1 MVVKL
6 RCDSKNRASKWRE
19 SSTSSIISCKCGR
32 KKLRLCKNKEM
43 SKESEEIKTIEQW
56 RWSEMQGLE
65 LHDSS
70 LSSDIDLGASFK
82 ANHNSIDNFPSTPT
96 ITLKTSS
103 TKTTTIISNTQLKSQ
118 NFDKREVFIEE
129 NKQMGSFEK
138 EKKISKDFDKREVFV
153 EDNKQMGSF
162 EKEKK
167 NSGDGDKE
175 KSGLSLPPVGFKEL
189 FRFADRLD
197 CVLMGIGT
205 VGAFVHGCS
214 LPLFLRFFADLVNSF
229 GSNANNVDKMTQEV
243 LKYAFYFLVVGA
255 AIWASSWAEISCW
268 MWTGER
274 QSTKMRIKFLEAALN
289 QDIQY
294 FDTHLRT
301 SDVVSAINTD
311 AVMVQDAISE
321 KLGNFIHYM
330 ATFVSG
336 FVVGFTAVW
345 QLALVTLA
353 VVPLIAVIGGI
364 HATTLAKLS
373 GKSQESLS
381 QAGNIVEQTIV
392 QIRTVLAYVGESKAL
407 KDYTAALRIAQRIGY
422 KTGFAK
428 GLGLGATYFTVFCC
442 YALLLWYGG
451 YLVRHHFTNGGLAIS
466 TMFAVMIGG
475 IGLGQ
480 SAPSMAAFA
489 KARVAAA
496 KIFQVIDHKPA
507 VDRNAESG
515 LELESVTGQVELK
528 NVNFSYPSR
537 PDVLVLKN
545 FSITVPSGKTIALVG
560 SSGSGKSTVV
570 SLIERFY
577 DPTSG
582 QVMLDGQDIK
592 SLKLKWLR
600 QQVGLVSQEP
610 ALFATTIKENILLGR
625 PDANLIEI
633 EEAARVAN
641 AHSFIIKL
649 PDGYDTQVGERGLQ
663 LSGGQKQR
671 IAIARAMLKNPAI
684 LLLDEATSALD
695 SESEKLVQEALDR
708 FMIGRTTLVIAHR
721 LSTIRKADLV
731 AVLQQGS
738 VSEIGTH
745 DELMGKG
752 ENGMYAKLIRMQEA
766 AHETALNNARKSSA
780 RPSSAR
786 NSVSSPIITRNS
798 SYGRSPYSRRLSDF
812 STSDFSLSLDAG
824 YPNYRHDKLAFREQ
838 YSSFLRLAK
847 MNSPEWSYA
856 LIGSIGSVVCGSLSA
871 FFAYVLS
878 AVLSVYYNPDHAYM
892 IREIGKY
899 CYLLI
904 GVSSAALIFNTLQH
918 FFWDVVGE
926 NLTKRVREKMIEAV
940 LKNEMAWFD
949 QEENESSRIAARLA
963 LDANNVRSAIGDRIS
978 VIMQNSALMLVACT
992 AGFVLQWRLALV
1004 LIAVFPVVVAATVLQ
1019 KMFMKGFSGDL
1030 EAAHAKST
1038 QLAGEAVANVRTV
1051 AAFNSETKIVDLF
1064 TTNLQTPLKRC
1075 FWKGQIAG
1083 TGYGIAQFLLYASY
1097 ALGLWYASWLVKHG
1111 ISDFSKTI
1119 RVFMVLMVSANG
1131 AAETLTLAPDFIKGG
1146 RAMRSVFD
1154 LLDRKTE
1161 IEPDDIDST
1170 PVPDKLRGEV
1180 EFKHVDF
1187 TYPSRPDVPI
1197 FRDLNLRARAGKT
1210 LALVGPSGSGKSSVI
1225 SLILR
1230 YYDPSSG
1237 RVMIDGKDI
1246 RKYNLK
1252 ALRRHIAMVP
1262 QEPCLFA
1269 TTIYENI
1276 AYGQESATEA
1286 EIIEAATMA
1295 NAHKFISSL
1304 PDGYET
1310 FVGERGI
1317 QLSGGQKQRIAIA
1330 RAFLRKAEVMLL
1342 DEATSALDAESE
1354 RSVQEALERACA
1366 GKTTIVVA
1374 HRLST
1379 IRNAHV
1385 IAVIDDGKVAEQGSH
1400 SHLLKNYPDGIYSRM
1415 IQLQRFT
1422 HGQVVSMVSG
1432 SSSSTRQRE
1441 DQDQGQ

>member
-1 MVVKL
+1 
-6 RCDSKNRASKWRE
+6 
-19 SSTSSIISCKCGR
+19 
-32 KKLRLCKNKEM
+32 M
-43 SKESEEIKTIEQW
+43 SQDSEEIKTIEQW
-56 RWSEMQGLE
+56 KWSEMQGLE
-65 LHDSS
+65 LVVSEDNHSNNNNNTPS
-70 LSSDIDLGASFK
+70 IK
-82 ANHNSIDNFPSTPT
+82 AN
-96 ITLKTSS
+96 
-103 TKTTTIISNTQLKSQ
+103 
-118 NFDKREVFIEE
+118 
-129 NKQMGSFEK
+129 
-138 EKKISKDFDKREVFV
+138 
-153 EDNKQMGSF
+153 
-162 EKEKK
+162 K
-167 NSGDGDKE
+167 NSPLSCSKNSNNPINTDNNTNNHQVQETKQGREMEVSEGKKEGVDGE
-175 KSGLSLPPVGFKEL
+175 KPGTPPPAVGFGEL
-189 FRFADRLD
+189 FRFADGLD
-197 CVLMGIGT
+197 CVLMAIGSL
-205 VGAFVHGCS
+205 GAFVHGCS

-229 GSNANNVDKMTQEV
+229 GSYANDVDKMTQEV

-274 QSTKMRIKFLEAALN
+274 QTTKMRIKYLESALN

-294 FDTHLRT
+294 FDTEVRT

-311 AVMVQDAISE
+311 AVVVQDAISE

-330 ATFVSG
+330 ATFLSG

-353 VVPLIAVIGGI
+353 VVPLIAVIGAI
-364 HATTLAKLS
+364 YTMTSAKLS
-373 GKSQESLS
+373 SKSQEALS
-381 QAGNIVEQTIV
+381 KAGNIVEQTVV
-392 QIRTVLAYVGESKAL
+392 QIRTVLAFVGESKAL
-407 KDYTAALRIAQRIGY
+407 QAYSAALRVSQKIGY
-422 KTGFAK
+422 KSGFSK

-451 YLVRHHFTNGGLAIS
+451 YLVRHHFTNGGLAIA

-475 IGLGQ
+475 LALGQ
-480 SAPSMAAFA
+480 SAPSMTAFA

-496 KIFQVIDHKPA
+496 KIFRIIDHKPS
-507 VDRNAESG
+507 VDKNAQTG
-515 LELESVTGQVELK
+515 LELDSVSGQLELK
-528 NVNFSYPSR
+528 SVDFSYPSR
-537 PDVLVLKN
+537 PEIKILNN
-545 FSITVPSGKTIALVG
+545 FNLIVPAGKTIALVG

-582 QVMLDGQDIK
+582 QLLLDGNDIK
-592 SLKLKWLR
+592 TLKLKWLR
-600 QQVGLVSQEP
+600 QQIGLVSQEP
-610 ALFATTIKENILLGR
+610 ALFATSIKENILLGR
-625 PDANLIEI
+625 PDATLIEI
-633 EEAARVAN
+633 EEAARVSN

-649 PDGYDTQVGERGLQ
+649 PDGFDTQVGERGLQ

-738 VSEIGTH
+738 VSEIGSH
-745 DELMGKG
+745 DELMSKG
-752 ENGMYAKLIRMQEA
+752 ENGMYAKLIKMQEA
-766 AHETALNNARKSSA
+766 AHETALSNARKSSA

-812 STSDFSLSLDAG
+812 STSDFSLSLDAA
-824 YPNYRHDKLAFREQ
+824 YSNYRNEKLAFKDQ
-838 YSSFLRLAK
+838 ASSFGRLAK
-847 MNSPEWSYA
+847 MNSPEWTYA
-856 LIGSIGSVVCGSLSA
+856 LIGSIGSVICGSLSA

-892 IREIGKY
+892 SKQIAKY

-918 FFWDVVGE
+918 YYWDVVGE
-926 NLTKRVREKMIEAV
+926 NLTKRVREKMLAAV
-940 LKNEMAWFD
+940 LKMEMAWFD
-949 QEENESSRIAARLA
+949 QEENDSSRIAARLS

-1004 LIAVFPVVVAATVLQ
+1004 LIGVFPVVVAATVLQ

-1030 EAAHAKST
+1030 EAAHAKAT

-1051 AAFNSETKIVDLF
+1051 AAFNSETKIVNLF
-1064 TTNLQTPLKRC
+1064 DSSLQTPLRRC

-1083 TGYGIAQFLLYASY
+1083 SGYGIAQFLLYASY

-1146 RAMRSVFD
+1146 RAMRSVFE

-1161 IEPDDIDST
+1161 VEPDDPDAT
-1170 PVPDKLRGEV
+1170 AVPDRLRGEV

-1187 TYPSRPDVPI
+1187 SYPTRPDVSI

-1210 LALVGPSGSGKSSVI
+1210 LALVGPSGCGKSSVI
-1225 SLILR
+1225 ALIER
-1230 YYDPSSG
+1230 FYEPSSG
-1237 RVMIDGKDI
+1237 RVIIDGKDI

-1252 ALRRHIAMVP
+1252 SLRRHIAVVP

-1276 AYGQESATEA
+1276 AYGHESATEA
-1286 EIIEAATMA
+1286 EITEAATLA
-1295 NAHKFISSL
+1295 NAHKFISEL
-1304 PDGYET
+1304 TDGYKT
-1310 FVGERGI
+1310 FVGERGV

-1330 RAFLRKAEVMLL
+1330 RAFLRKAELMLL

-1354 RSVQEALERACA
+1354 RCVQEALDRACA

-1400 SHLLKNYPDGIYSRM
+1400 SHLLKNYSDGIYARM

-1422 HGQVVSMVSG
+1422 HGEAVNMAIG
-1432 SSSSTRQRE
+1432 STSSARPKE
-1441 DQDQGQ
+1441 DQD

>member
-1 MVVKL
+1 M
-6 RCDSKNRASKWRE
+6 SQE
-19 SSTSSIISCKCGR
+19 SVQI
-32 KKLRLCKNKEM
+32 E
-43 SKESEEIKTIEQW
+43 EEIKSLEQW

-65 LHDSS
+65 LLPEPSS
-70 LSSDIDLGASFK
+70 
-82 ANHNSIDNFPSTPT
+82 NSN
-96 ITLKTSS
+96 
-103 TKTTTIISNTQLKSQ
+103 
-118 NFDKREVFIEE
+118 
-129 NKQMGSFEK
+129 
-138 EKKISKDFDKREVFV
+138 
-153 EDNKQMGSF
+153 
-162 EKEKK
+162 K
-167 NSGDGDKE
+167 NSRNPE
-175 KSGLSLPPVGFKEL
+175 TELQEHPPEMENGGGTPPPPATVEEPKKAEIRGVAFKEL
-189 FRFADRLD
+189 FRFADGLD
-197 CVLMGIGT
+197 YVLMTIGS

-229 GSNANNVDKMTQEV
+229 GSNANNVDKMMQEV
-243 LKYAFYFLVVGA
+243 LKYALYFLVVGA

-274 QSTKMRIKFLEAALN
+274 QTTKMRIKYLEAALN
-289 QDIQY
+289 QDIQF
-294 FDTHLRT
+294 FDTEVRT

-336 FVVGFTAVW
+336 FIVGFTAVW
-345 QLALVTLA
+345 QLALVTIA

-364 HATTLAKLS
+364 HTTTLSKLS
-373 GKSQESLS
+373 NKSQESLS
-381 QAGNIVEQTIV
+381 QAGNIVEQQTVV
-392 QIRTVLAYVGESKAL
+392 QIRVVMAFVGESRASQAYSSAL
-407 KDYTAALRIAQRIGY
+407 KTAQKLGY

-428 GLGLGATYFTVFCC
+428 GMGLGATYFVVFCC

-451 YLVRHHFTNGGLAIS
+451 YLVRHHLTNGGLAIA

-475 IGLGQ
+475 LGLGQ
-480 SAPSMAAFA
+480 SVPSMAAFA
-489 KARVAAA
+489 KAKVAAA
-496 KIFQVIDHKPA
+496 KIFRIIDHKPTIE
-507 VDRNAESG
+507 RNSESG
-515 LELESVTGQVELK
+515 VELESVTGLVELK
-528 NVNFSYPSR
+528 NVDFSYPSR
-537 PDVLVLKN
+537 PDVKILNDFTL
-545 FSITVPSGKTIALVG
+545 SVPAGKTIALVG

-582 QVMLDGQDIK
+582 QVLLDGHDLK
-592 SLKLKWLR
+592 TLKLKWLR
-600 QQVGLVSQEP
+600 QQIGLVSQEP
-610 ALFATTIKENILLGR
+610 ALFATSIKENILLGR
-625 PDANLIEI
+625 PDADQVEV

-649 PDGYDTQVGERGLQ
+649 PDGFDTQVGERGLQ

-708 FMIGRTTLVIAHR
+708 FMIGRTTLIIAHR

-745 DELMGKG
+745 DELFAKG
-752 ENGMYAKLIRMQEA
+752 ENGIYSKLIKMQEA
-766 AHETALNNARKSSA
+766 AHETAMNNARKSSA

-786 NSVSSPIITRNS
+786 NSVSSPIIARNS

-812 STSDFSLSLDAG
+812 STTDFSLSVEASS
-824 YPNYRHDKLAFREQ
+824 YPNYRHDKLPFKDQAN
-838 YSSFLRLAK
+838 SFWRLAK
-847 MNSPEWSYA
+847 MNSPEWKYA
-856 LIGSIGSVVCGSLSA
+856 LVGSVGSVICGSLSA

-878 AVLSVYYNPDHAYM
+878 AVLSIYYNPDHNYM
-892 IREIGKY
+892 IKQIDKY

-904 GVSSAALIFNTLQH
+904 GLSSAALIFNTLQH
-918 FFWDVVGE
+918 SFWDIVGE
-926 NLTKRVREKMIEAV
+926 NLTKRVREKMLTAV

-949 QEENESSRIAARLA
+949 QEENESARISARLA

-978 VIMQNSALMLVACT
+978 VIVQNTALMLVACT

-1004 LIAVFPVVVAATVLQ
+1004 LVAVFPVVVAATVLQ
-1019 KMFMKGFSGDL
+1019 KMFMTGFSGDL
-1030 EAAHAKST
+1030 EAAHAKGT
-1038 QLAGEAVANVRTV
+1038 QLAGEAIANVRTV
-1051 AAFNSETKIVDLF
+1051 AAFNSEAKIVRLY
-1064 TTNLQTPLKRC
+1064 TANLEPPLKRC

-1083 TGYGIAQFLLYASY
+1083 SGYGVAQFCLYASY

-1146 RAMRSVFD
+1146 QAMRSVFE

-1161 IEPDDIDST
+1161 IEPDDLDTT
-1170 PVPDKLRGEV
+1170 PVPDRLRGEV
-1180 EFKHVDF
+1180 ELKHIDF
-1187 TYPSRPDVPI
+1187 SYPSRPDIQV
-1197 FRDLNLRARAGKT
+1197 FRDLSLRARAGKT
-1210 LALVGPSGSGKSSVI
+1210 LALVGPSGCGKSSVI
-1225 SLILR
+1225 SLIQR
-1230 YYDPSSG
+1230 FYEPSSG
-1237 RVMIDGKDI
+1237 RVLIDGKDI

-1252 ALRRHIAMVP
+1252 AIRKHIAIVP
-1262 QEPCLFA
+1262 QEPCLFG

-1276 AYGQESATEA
+1276 AYGHECATEA
-1286 EIIEAATMA
+1286 EIIQAATLA
-1295 NAHKFISSL
+1295 SAHKFISAL
-1304 PDGYET
+1304 PDGYKT
-1310 FVGERGI
+1310 YVGERGV

-1330 RAFLRKAEVMLL
+1330 RALVRKAEIMLL

-1354 RSVQEALERACA
+1354 RSVQEALDQACS
-1366 GKTTIVVA
+1366 GRTSIVVA

-1400 SHLLKNYPDGIYSRM
+1400 SHLLKNYPDGIYARM

-1422 HGQVVSMVSG
+1422 HTQVIGMTSG
-1432 SSSSTRQRE
+1432 SSSRVK
-1441 DQDQGQ
+1441 DDDA

>member
-1 MVVKL
+1 MQ
-6 RCDSKNRASKWRE
+6 E
-19 SSTSSIISCKCGR
+19 SQ
-32 KKLRLCKNKEM
+32 
-43 SKESEEIKTIEQW
+43 EEIIKKGREHW
-56 RWSEMQGLE
+56 KWSEMQGLE
-65 LHDSS
+65 LVSETPNQNQNLDT
-70 LSSDIDLGASFK
+70 LSEEPQTTQQ
-82 ANHNSIDNFPSTPT
+82 SITPPMEGEG
-96 ITLKTSS
+96 
-103 TKTTTIISNTQLKSQ
+103 Q
-118 NFDKREVFIEE
+118 NGKKDK
-129 NKQMGSFEK
+129 K
-138 EKKISKDFDKREVFV
+138 ESA
-153 EDNKQMGSF
+153 
-162 EKEKK
+162 
-167 NSGDGDKE
+167 
-175 KSGLSLPPVGFKEL
+175 PPAVGFGEL
-189 FRFADRLD
+189 FRFADGLD
-197 CVLMGIGT
+197 YVLMGIGT
-205 VGAFVHGCS
+205 LGAFVHGCS
-214 LPLFLRFFADLVNSF
+214 LPIFLRFFADLVNSF
-229 GSNANNVDKMTQEV
+229 GSNANNIDQMSQEV

-268 MWTGER
+268 MYTGER
-274 QSTKMRIKFLEAALN
+274 QSTKMRIKYLEAALS
-289 QDIQY
+289 QDIQF
-294 FDTHLRT
+294 FDTEVRT
-301 SDVVSAINTD
+301 SDVVFAINTD

-364 HATTLAKLS
+364 HTTTLAKLS
-373 GKSQESLS
+373 AKSQDALS
-381 QAGNIVEQTIV
+381 QAGNIAEQTIV
-392 QIRTVLAYVGESKAL
+392 QIRTVLAYVDESRALQAYSSAL
-407 KDYTAALRIAQRIGY
+407 KISQKLGY
-422 KTGFAK
+422 KSGFSK
-428 GLGLGATYFTVFCC
+428 GFGLGATYFTVFCC

-451 YLVRHHFTNGGLAIS
+451 YLVRNNHTNGGLAIA
-466 TMFAVMIGG
+466 TMFSVMIGG
-475 IGLGQ
+475 LALGQ
-480 SAPSMAAFA
+480 SAPSMSAFA

-496 KIFQVIDHKPA
+496 KIFQIIDHKPS
-507 VDRNAESG
+507 VDKNAESG
-515 LELESVTGQVELK
+515 VELDSVSGLVELK
-528 NVNFSYPSR
+528 NVNFAYPSR
-537 PDVLVLKN
+537 PDVKILNN
-545 FSITVPSGKTIALVG
+545 FSLSVPAGKTIALVG

-582 QVMLDGQDIK
+582 QVMLDGHDIK
-592 SLKLKWLR
+592 ELKLKWLR
-600 QQVGLVSQEP
+600 QQMGLVSQEP
-610 ALFATTIKENILLGR
+610 ALFATTIQENILLGR
-625 PDANLIEI
+625 PDASMVEI
-633 EEAARVAN
+633 EEAARVSN

-649 PDGYDTQVGERGLQ
+649 PDAYDTQVGERGLQ

-731 AVLQQGS
+731 VVLQQGG
-738 VSEIGTH
+738 VLEMGTH
-745 DELMGKG
+745 DELFAKG
-752 ENGMYAKLIRMQEA
+752 ETGVYAKLIKMQEI

-812 STSDFSLSLDAG
+812 STSDFSLSVEG
-824 YPNYRHDKLAFREQ
+824 NYPSYRHEKLPFKVQA
-838 YSSFLRLAK
+838 SSFWRLAK
-847 MNSPEWSYA
+847 MNSPEWTYA
-856 LIGSIGSVVCGSLSA
+856 LIGSVGSVICGSLSA

-878 AVLSVYYNPDHAYM
+878 AVLSVYYNPDDAYM

-918 FFWDVVGE
+918 YFWDVVGE
-926 NLTKRVREKMIEAV
+926 NLTKRVREKMLAAV

-949 QEENESSRIAARLA
+949 QKENESSRVAARLS

-1004 LIAVFPVVVAATVLQ
+1004 LVAVFPLVVAATVLQ
-1019 KMFMKGFSGDL
+1019 KMFMQGFSGDL
-1030 EAAHAKST
+1030 EGAHAKAT
-1038 QLAGEAVANVRTV
+1038 QLAGEAVANMRTV
-1051 AAFNSETKIVDLF
+1051 AAFNSEDKIVNLF
-1064 TTNLQTPLKRC
+1064 TISLEKPLRKC

-1083 TGYGIAQFLLYASY
+1083 SGFGIAQFLLYASY
-1097 ALGLWYASWLVKHG
+1097 AIGLWYASWLVKHG

-1146 RAMRSVFD
+1146 RAMKSVFD

-1161 IEPDDIDST
+1161 IEPDEVDSI
-1170 PVPDKLRGEV
+1170 PVPDRLRGEV
-1180 EFKHVDF
+1180 ELKHVDF
-1187 TYPSRPDVPI
+1187 SYPTRPDVPV
-1197 FRDLNLRARAGKT
+1197 FRDLCLRARAGKT
-1210 LALVGPSGSGKSSVI
+1210 LALVGPSGCGKSSVVA
-1225 SLILR
+1225 LIQR
-1230 YYDPSSG
+1230 FYEPSSG

-1252 ALRRHIAMVP
+1252 ALRRHIASVP

-1269 TTIYENI
+1269 TTIYDNI
-1276 AYGQESATEA
+1276 AYGHEFATESD
-1286 EIIEAATMA
+1286 IIEAATLA
-1295 NAHKFISSL
+1295 NAHKFISAL
-1304 PDGYET
+1304 PDGYKT
-1310 FVGERGI
+1310 FVGERGV
-1317 QLSGGQKQRIAIA
+1317 QLSGGQKQRVAIA
-1330 RAFLRKAEVMLL
+1330 RAFLRKAEIMLL

-1354 RSVQEALERACA
+1354 KCIQEAIERVCS

-1400 SHLLKNYPDGIYSRM
+1400 SHLLKNYPDGCYAKM
-1415 IQLQRFT
+1415 IQLQRFS
-1422 HGQVVSMVSG
+1422 HGEAVNMASA
-1432 SSSSTRQRE
+1432 SSSKH
-1441 DQDQGQ
+1441 G

>member
-1 MVVKL
+1 M
-6 RCDSKNRASKWRE
+6 SQE
-19 SSTSSIISCKCGR
+19 SVQI
-32 KKLRLCKNKEM
+32 E
-43 SKESEEIKTIEQW
+43 EEIKSLEQW

-65 LHDSS
+65 LLPEPSS
-70 LSSDIDLGASFK
+70 NSNSNSRNPETELQEHPPEMENGGGTPPPPATVEEPKK
-82 ANHNSIDNFPSTPT
+82 AEI
-96 ITLKTSS
+96 
-103 TKTTTIISNTQLKSQ
+103 
-118 NFDKREVFIEE
+118 RGVA
-129 NKQMGSFEK
+129 
-138 EKKISKDFDKREVFV
+138 
-153 EDNKQMGSF
+153 
-162 EKEKK
+162 
-167 NSGDGDKE
+167 
-175 KSGLSLPPVGFKEL
+175 FKEL
-189 FRFADRLD
+189 FRFADGLD
-197 CVLMGIGT
+197 YVLMTIGS

-229 GSNANNVDKMTQEV
+229 GSNANNVDKMMQEV
-243 LKYAFYFLVVGA
+243 LKYALYFLVVGA

-274 QSTKMRIKFLEAALN
+274 QTTKMRIKYLEAALN
-289 QDIQY
+289 QDIQF
-294 FDTHLRT
+294 FDTEVRT

-336 FVVGFTAVW
+336 FIVGFTAVW
-345 QLALVTLA
+345 QLALVTIA

-364 HATTLAKLS
+364 HTTTLSKLS
-373 GKSQESLS
+373 NKSQESLS
-381 QAGNIVEQTIV
+381 QAGNIVEQTVV
-392 QIRTVLAYVGESKAL
+392 QIRVVMAFVGESRASQAYSSAL
-407 KDYTAALRIAQRIGY
+407 KTAQKLGY

-428 GLGLGATYFTVFCC
+428 GMGLGATYFVVFCC

-451 YLVRHHFTNGGLAIS
+451 YLVRHHLTNGGLAIA

-475 IGLGQ
+475 LGLGQ
-480 SAPSMAAFA
+480 SVPSMAAFA
-489 KARVAAA
+489 KAKVAAA
-496 KIFQVIDHKPA
+496 KIFRIIDHKPTIE
-507 VDRNAESG
+507 RNSESG
-515 LELESVTGQVELK
+515 VELESVTGLVELK
-528 NVNFSYPSR
+528 NVDFSYPSR
-537 PDVLVLKN
+537 PDVKILNDFTL
-545 FSITVPSGKTIALVG
+545 SVPAGKTIALVG

-582 QVMLDGQDIK
+582 QVLLDGHDLK
-592 SLKLKWLR
+592 TLKLKWLR
-600 QQVGLVSQEP
+600 QQIGLVSQEP
-610 ALFATTIKENILLGR
+610 ALFATSIKENILLGR
-625 PDANLIEI
+625 PDADQVEV

-649 PDGYDTQVGERGLQ
+649 PDGFDTQVGERGLQ

-708 FMIGRTTLVIAHR
+708 FMIGRTTLIIAHR

-745 DELMGKG
+745 DELFAKG
-752 ENGMYAKLIRMQEA
+752 ENGIYSKLIKMQEA
-766 AHETALNNARKSSA
+766 AHETAMNNARKSSA

-786 NSVSSPIITRNS
+786 NSVSSPIIARNS

-812 STSDFSLSLDAG
+812 STTDFSLSVEASS
-824 YPNYRHDKLAFREQ
+824 YPNYRHDKLPFKDQAN
-838 YSSFLRLAK
+838 SFWRLAK
-847 MNSPEWSYA
+847 MNSPEWKYA
-856 LIGSIGSVVCGSLSA
+856 LVGSVGSVICGSLSA

-878 AVLSVYYNPDHAYM
+878 AVLSIYYNPDHNYM
-892 IREIGKY
+892 IKQIDKY

-904 GVSSAALIFNTLQH
+904 GLSSAALIFNTLQH
-918 FFWDVVGE
+918 SFWDIVGE
-926 NLTKRVREKMIEAV
+926 NLTKRVREKMLTAV

-949 QEENESSRIAARLA
+949 QEENESARISARLA

-978 VIMQNSALMLVACT
+978 VIVQNTALMLVACT

-1004 LIAVFPVVVAATVLQ
+1004 LVAVFPVVVAATVLQ
-1019 KMFMKGFSGDL
+1019 KMFMTGFSGDL
-1030 EAAHAKST
+1030 EAAHAKGT
-1038 QLAGEAVANVRTV
+1038 QLAGEAIANVRTV
-1051 AAFNSETKIVDLF
+1051 AAFNSEAKIVRLY
-1064 TTNLQTPLKRC
+1064 TANLEPPLKRC

-1083 TGYGIAQFLLYASY
+1083 SGYGVAQFCLYASY

-1146 RAMRSVFD
+1146 QAMRSVFE

-1161 IEPDDIDST
+1161 IEPDDLDTT
-1170 PVPDKLRGEV
+1170 PVPDRLRGEV
-1180 EFKHVDF
+1180 ELKHIDF
-1187 TYPSRPDVPI
+1187 SYPSRPDIQV
-1197 FRDLNLRARAGKT
+1197 FRDLSLRARAGKT
-1210 LALVGPSGSGKSSVI
+1210 LALVGPSGCGKSSVI
-1225 SLILR
+1225 SLIQR
-1230 YYDPSSG
+1230 FYEPSSG
-1237 RVMIDGKDI
+1237 RVLIDGKDI

-1252 ALRRHIAMVP
+1252 AIRKHIAIVP
-1262 QEPCLFA
+1262 QEPCLFG

-1276 AYGQESATEA
+1276 AYGHECATEA
-1286 EIIEAATMA
+1286 EIIQAATLA
-1295 NAHKFISSL
+1295 SAHKFISAL
-1304 PDGYET
+1304 PDGYKT
-1310 FVGERGI
+1310 YVGERGV

-1330 RAFLRKAEVMLL
+1330 RALVRKAEIMLL

-1354 RSVQEALERACA
+1354 RSVQEALDQACS
-1366 GKTTIVVA
+1366 GRTSIVVA

-1400 SHLLKNYPDGIYSRM
+1400 SHLLKNYPDGIYARM

-1422 HGQVVSMVSG
+1422 HTQVIGMTSG
-1432 SSSSTRQRE
+1432 SSSRVK
-1441 DQDQGQ
+1441 DDDA

>member
-1 MVVKL
+1 
-6 RCDSKNRASKWRE
+6 
-19 SSTSSIISCKCGR
+19 
-32 KKLRLCKNKEM
+32 
-43 SKESEEIKTIEQW
+43 
-56 RWSEMQGLE
+56 
-65 LHDSS
+65 
-70 LSSDIDLGASFK
+70 
-82 ANHNSIDNFPSTPT
+82 
-96 ITLKTSS
+96 
-103 TKTTTIISNTQLKSQ
+103 
-118 NFDKREVFIEE
+118 
-129 NKQMGSFEK
+129 
-138 EKKISKDFDKREVFV
+138 
-153 EDNKQMGSF
+153 
-162 EKEKK
+162 
-167 NSGDGDKE
+167 
-175 KSGLSLPPVGFKEL
+175 
-189 FRFADRLD
+189 
-197 CVLMGIGT
+197 
-205 VGAFVHGCS
+205 
-214 LPLFLRFFADLVNSF
+214 
-229 GSNANNVDKMTQEV
+229 
-243 LKYAFYFLVVGA
+243 
-255 AIWASSWAEISCW
+255 

-274 QSTKMRIKFLEAALN
+274 QSTKMRIKYLESALN
-289 QDIQY
+289 QDIQF
-294 FDTHLRT
+294 FDTEVRT

-321 KLGNFIHYM
+321 KLGNFLHYM

-353 VVPLIAVIGGI
+353 VVPLIAVIGAI
-364 HATTLAKLS
+364 HTVTLAKLS
-373 GKSQESLS
+373 GKSQEALS
-381 QAGNIVEQTIV
+381 KAGNIAEQTII
-392 QIRTVLAYVGESKAL
+392 QIRTVLAFVGESRALQAYSAAL
-407 KDYTAALRIAQRIGY
+407 KVAQKIGY
-422 KTGFAK
+422 RTGFAK
-428 GLGLGATYFTVFCC
+428 GMGLGATYFTVFCC

-475 IGLGQ
+475 LALGQ

-496 KIFQVIDHKPA
+496 KIFRIIDHKPC
-507 VDRNAESG
+507 VERNTESG
-515 LELESVTGQVELK
+515 LELESITGQLELK
-528 NVNFSYPSR
+528 NVDFAYPSR
-537 PDVLVLKN
+537 PETRVLNN
-545 FSITVPSGKTIALVG
+545 FCLTVRAGKTIALVG

-570 SLIERFY
+570 ALIERFY

-582 QVMLDGQDIK
+582 QVLLDGHDIK
-592 SLKLKWLR
+592 TLQLRWLR
-600 QQVGLVSQEP
+600 QQIGLVSQEP

-625 PDANLIEI
+625 PDASLIEI
-633 EEAARVAN
+633 EEASRVAN
-641 AHSFIIKL
+641 AHSFIVKL
-649 PDGYDTQVGERGLQ
+649 PDGYDTQVGERGMQ

-671 IAIARAMLKNPAI
+671 IAIARAMLKNPSI

-731 AVLQQGS
+731 AVIQQGS
-738 VSEIGTH
+738 VFEIGAH
-745 DELMGKG
+745 EELIAKG

-766 AHETALNNARKSSA
+766 AHEAALSSARRSSA

-812 STSDFSLSLDAG
+812 STSDFSLTIDAA
-824 YPNYRHDKLAFREQ
+824 YPSYRLEKLPFKEQ
-838 YSSFLRLAK
+838 ASSFWRLAK
-847 MNSPEWSYA
+847 MNSPEWTYA
-856 LIGSIGSVVCGSLSA
+856 LFGSIGSIICGSLSA

-892 IREIGKY
+892 IRQIEKY

-926 NLTKRVREKMIEAV
+926 NLTKRVREKMLAAV

-1019 KMFMKGFSGDL
+1019 KMFMNGFSGDL
-1030 EAAHAKST
+1030 EAAHAKAT
-1038 QLAGEAVANVRTV
+1038 QLAGEAVSNVRTV
-1051 AAFNSETKIVDLF
+1051 AAFNSESKIVGLVISS
-1064 TTNLQTPLKRC
+1064 LQPPLRRC

-1083 TGYGIAQFLLYASY
+1083 SGYGIAQFLLYASY

-1146 RAMRSVFD
+1146 RAMRSVFA
-1154 LLDRKTE
+1154 LLDRRTE
-1161 IEPDDIDST
+1161 IDPDDPDAA
-1170 PVPDKLRGEV
+1170 PVPDRFRGEV

-1187 TYPSRPDVPI
+1187 SYPSRPDILI

-1210 LALVGPSGSGKSSVI
+1210 LALVGPSGSGKSSVVA
-1225 SLILR
+1225 LIQR
-1230 YYDPSSG
+1230 FYEPSSG
-1237 RVMIDGKDI
+1237 RVIIDGKDI
-1246 RKYNLK
+1246 RKYNLQS
-1252 ALRRHIAMVP
+1252 LRRHIAVVP

-1276 AYGQESATEA
+1276 AYGHESATESVV
-1286 EIIEAATMA
+1286 IEAANLA

-1304 PDGYET
+1304 PDGYNT
-1310 FVGERGI
+1310 FVGERGV
-1317 QLSGGQKQRIAIA
+1317 QLSGGQKQRIAVA
-1330 RAFLRKAEVMLL
+1330 RAFLRKSEIMLL

-1354 RSVQEALERACA
+1354 RCIQEALDRACA

-1385 IAVIDDGKVAEQGSH
+1385 IAVLDDGKVAEQGSH
-1400 SHLLKNYPDGIYSRM
+1400 SHLLKNYPDGIYARM

-1422 HGQVVSMVSG
+1422 HGQAVTMAASGLG
-1432 SSSSTRQRE
+1432 SSSGRRRE
-1441 DQDQGQ
+1441 GED

>member
-1 MVVKL
+1 
-6 RCDSKNRASKWRE
+6 
-19 SSTSSIISCKCGR
+19 
-32 KKLRLCKNKEM
+32 M
-43 SKESEEIKTIEQW
+43 SQDSEEIKTIEQW
-56 RWSEMQGLE
+56 KWSEMQGLE
-65 LHDSS
+65 LV
-70 LSSDIDLGASFK
+70 SSD
-82 ANHNSIDNFPSTPT
+82 P
-96 ITLKTSS
+96 
-103 TKTTTIISNTQLKSQ
+103 
-118 NFDKREVFIEE
+118 
-129 NKQMGSFEK
+129 
-138 EKKISKDFDKREVFV
+138 
-153 EDNKQMGSF
+153 
-162 EKEKK
+162 
-167 NSGDGDKE
+167 
-175 KSGLSLPPVGFKEL
+175 LPPEPFMTNNPSAPTAKNTDPEDLRPTGEAEDGTGRATNREMESTSDSKKENGGGTSGEKPEAVTAVGFGEL
-189 FRFADRLD
+189 FRFADGLD
-197 CVLMGIGT
+197 YVLMAIGS
-205 VGAFVHGCS
+205 VGALVHGCS

-229 GSNANNVDKMTQEV
+229 GSYANDVDKMMQEV

-274 QSTKMRIKFLEAALN
+274 QSTKMRIKYLEAALD

-294 FDTHLRT
+294 FDTEVRT
-301 SDVVSAINTD
+301 SDVVFAINTD

-364 HATTLAKLS
+364 YTTTIAKLS
-373 GKSQESLS
+373 AKTQEALS
-381 QAGNIVEQTIV
+381 EAGNIVEQTIV
-392 QIRTVLAYVGESKAL
+392 QIRVVFAFVGESRALQRYSAAL
-407 KDYTAALRIAQRIGY
+407 KISQKIGY
-422 KTGFAK
+422 KSGFSK
-428 GLGLGATYFTVFCC
+428 GMGLGATYFVVFCC

-451 YLVRHHFTNGGLAIS
+451 YLVRHHATNGGLAIA

-475 IGLGQ
+475 LALGQ
-480 SAPSMAAFA
+480 SAPSMSSFA
-489 KARVAAA
+489 KAKVAAA
-496 KIFQVIDHKPA
+496 KIYRIIDHKPTLN
-507 VDRNAESG
+507 RNNESG
-515 LELESVTGQVELK
+515 LELESVSGLVELK
-528 NVNFSYPSR
+528 NVDFSYPSR
-537 PDVLVLKN
+537 PDVRILNN
-545 FSITVPSGKTIALVG
+545 FSLTVPAGKTIALVG

-577 DPTSG
+577 DPISG
-582 QVMLDGQDIK
+582 EVLLDGHDIK
-592 SLKLKWLR
+592 TLKLRWLR
-600 QQVGLVSQEP
+600 QQIGLVSQEP

-625 PDANLIEI
+625 PDADQLEV

-649 PDGYDTQVGERGLQ
+649 PEGYDTQVGERGLQ

-745 DELMGKG
+745 DELFAKG
-752 ENGMYAKLIRMQEA
+752 ENGVYAKLIRMQEM

-786 NSVSSPIITRNS
+786 NSVSSPIIARNS

-812 STSDFSLSLDAG
+812 STSDFSLSLDASL
-824 YPNYRHDKLAFREQ
+824 PNYRLEKLAFKEQ
-838 YSSFLRLAK
+838 ASSFWRLVK
-847 MNSPEWSYA
+847 MNSPEWLYA
-856 LIGSIGSVVCGSLSA
+856 LLGSIGSVVCGFLSA

-878 AVLSVYYNPDHAYM
+878 AVLSVYYNPDHGFM
-892 IREIGKY
+892 SREIIKY

-904 GVSSAALIFNTLQH
+904 GLSSAALLFNTIQH
-918 FFWDVVGE
+918 FFWDIVGE
-926 NLTKRVREKMIEAV
+926 NLTKRVREKMLTAV

-949 QEENESSRIAARLA
+949 QEENESAKIAARLA

-978 VIMQNSALMLVACT
+978 VIVQNTSLMLVACT
-992 AGFVLQWRLALV
+992 AGFVLQWRLSLV
-1004 LIAVFPVVVAATVLQ
+1004 LVAVFPVVVAATVLQ
-1019 KMFMKGFSGDL
+1019 KMFMTGFSGDL
-1030 EAAHAKST
+1030 EANHAKAT
-1038 QLAGEAVANVRTV
+1038 QLAGEAIANVRTV
-1051 AAFNSETKIVDLF
+1051 AAFNSEEKIVRLF
-1064 TTNLQTPLKRC
+1064 STNLEIPLRRC

-1083 TGYGIAQFLLYASY
+1083 SGFGVAQFSLYASY

-1111 ISDFSKTI
+1111 LSDFSKAI

-1146 RAMRSVFD
+1146 RAMRSVFA

-1161 IEPDDIDST
+1161 IEPDDPDAT

-1180 EFKHVDF
+1180 ELKHVDF
-1187 TYPSRPDVPI
+1187 SYPTRPDIPV
-1197 FRDLNLRARAGKT
+1197 FRDLSLRARAGKT
-1210 LALVGPSGSGKSSVI
+1210 LALVGPSGCGKSSVI
-1225 SLILR
+1225 ALVQR
-1230 YYDPSSG
+1230 FYEPTSG

-1246 RKYNLK
+1246 RKFNLK
-1252 ALRRHIAMVP
+1252 SLRKHIAMVP

-1269 TTIYENI
+1269 ASIYDNI
-1276 AYGQESATEA
+1276 AYGHESATEA
-1286 EIIEAATMA
+1286 EIIEAATLA
-1295 NAHKFISSL
+1295 NAHKFISGL
-1304 PDGYET
+1304 PEGYKT
-1310 FVGERGI
+1310 FVGERGV

-1330 RAFLRKAEVMLL
+1330 RALIRKAELMLL

-1354 RSVQEALERACA
+1354 RSVQEALDRACS

-1385 IAVIDDGKVAEQGSH
+1385 IAVIDDGKVSEQGSH
-1400 SHLLKNYPDGIYSRM
+1400 SHLLKNYPDGCYARM

-1422 HGQVVSMVSG
+1422 HSQVIGMTSG
-1432 SSSSTRQRE
+1432 STSSARTRE
-1441 DQDQGQ
+1441 DEERES

>member
-1 MVVKL
+1 MSQ
-6 RCDSKNRASKWRE
+6 DSQ
-19 SSTSSIISCKCGR
+19 
-32 KKLRLCKNKEM
+32 
-43 SKESEEIKTIEQW
+43 EIKTIEQW
-56 RWSEMQGLE
+56 KWSEMQGLE
-65 LHDSS
+65 LVSEP
-70 LSSDIDLGASFK
+70 SFK
-82 ANHNSIDNFPSTPT
+82 ANPPTPP
-96 ITLKTSS
+96 
-103 TKTTTIISNTQLKSQ
+103 TTTAR
-118 NFDKREVFIEE
+118 DIEQAKVGE
-129 NKQMGSFEK
+129 E
-138 EKKISKDFDKREVFV
+138 FV
-153 EDNKQMGSF
+153 ERELSENRGGERREMEVSEG
-162 EKEKK
+162 KK
-167 NSGDGDKE
+167 DGGDGE
-175 KSGLSLPPVGFKEL
+175 KPGSAPPSAGFGEL
-189 FRFADRLD
+189 FRFADGLD
-197 CVLMGIGT
+197 CVLMAIGS

-229 GSNANNVDKMTQEV
+229 GSNANDIDKMTQEV

-274 QSTKMRIKFLEAALN
+274 QSTKMRMKYLEAALN
-289 QDIQY
+289 QDIQF
-294 FDTHLRT
+294 FDTEVRT
-301 SDVVSAINTD
+301 SDVVFAINTD

-321 KLGNFIHYM
+321 KFGNFIHYM

-336 FVVGFTAVW
+336 FVIGFTAVW

-353 VVPLIAVIGGI
+353 VVPLIAVIGAI
-364 HATTLAKLS
+364 HTTTLAKLS
-373 GKSQESLS
+373 SKSQEALS
-381 QAGNIVEQTIV
+381 QAGNIAEQTIV
-392 QIRTVLAYVGESKAL
+392 QIRTVLGFVGESRALQAYSAAL
-407 KDYTAALRIAQRIGY
+407 KVAQRLGY
-422 KTGFAK
+422 KSGFAK

-451 YLVRHHFTNGGLAIS
+451 YLVRHHYTNGGLAIA
-466 TMFAVMIGG
+466 TMFSVMIGG
-475 IGLGQ
+475 LALGQ
-480 SAPSMAAFA
+480 SAPSMSAFA
-489 KARVAAA
+489 KAKVAAA
-496 KIFQVIDHKPA
+496 KIFRIIDHKPGI
-507 VDRNAESG
+507 DRNSESG
-515 LELESVTGQVELK
+515 LELDSVTGQVEIK
-528 NVNFSYPSR
+528 NVDFSYPSR
-537 PDVLVLKN
+537 PDVQVLDN
-545 FSITVPSGKTIALVG
+545 FSLSVPAGKTIALVG

-582 QVMLDGQDIK
+582 QVVLDGHDIK
-592 SLKLKWLR
+592 TLKLRWLR
-600 QQVGLVSQEP
+600 QQIGLVSQEP

-625 PDANLIEI
+625 PDATLVEI

-641 AHSFIIKL
+641 AHSFIVKL

-745 DELMGKG
+745 DELFAKG
-752 ENGMYAKLIRMQEA
+752 ENGVYAKLIRMQET

-786 NSVSSPIITRNS
+786 NSVSSPIIARNS

-812 STSDFSLSLDAG
+812 STSDFSLSLDASH
-824 YPNYRHDKLAFREQ
+824 PNYRLEKLAFKEQ
-838 YSSFLRLAK
+838 ASSFWRLAK
-847 MNSPEWSYA
+847 MNSPEWVYA
-856 LIGSIGSVVCGSLSA
+856 LVGSIGSVVCGSLSA

-878 AVLSVYYNPDHAYM
+878 AVLSVYYNQDHAYM

-904 GVSSAALIFNTLQH
+904 GVSSAALLFNTLQH

-926 NLTKRVREKMIEAV
+926 NLTKRVREKMLAAV

-949 QEENESSRIAARLA
+949 EEENESSRIAARLA

-1030 EAAHAKST
+1030 EAAHAKAT
-1038 QLAGEAVANVRTV
+1038 QLAAEAVANVRTV
-1051 AAFNSETKIVDLF
+1051 AAFNSESKIVSLF
-1064 TTNLQTPLKRC
+1064 STNLQTPLRRC

-1083 TGYGIAQFLLYASY
+1083 SGYGIAQFLLYASY

-1146 RAMRSVFD
+1146 RAMRSVFA

-1161 IEPDDIDST
+1161 IEPDDPDAT
-1170 PVPDKLRGEV
+1170 PVPDRLRGEV

-1187 TYPSRPDVPI
+1187 SYPSRPDVPI
-1197 FRDLNLRARAGKT
+1197 FRDLTLRARAGKT
-1210 LALVGPSGSGKSSVI
+1210 LALVGPSGCGKSSVI
-1225 SLILR
+1225 ALIQR
-1230 YYDPSSG
+1230 FYEPSSG

-1252 ALRRHIAMVP
+1252 SLRRHIAVVP
-1262 QEPCLFA
+1262 QEPCLFG

-1276 AYGQESATEA
+1276 AYGHESATEA
-1286 EIIEAATMA
+1286 EIIEAATLA
-1295 NAHKFISSL
+1295 NAHKFIASL
-1304 PDGYET
+1304 PDGYKT

-1330 RAFLRKAEVMLL
+1330 RAFIRKAELMLL

-1354 RSVQEALERACA
+1354 RCVQEALERACS

-1385 IAVIDDGKVAEQGSH
+1385 IAVIDDGKVAEQGTH
-1400 SHLLKNYPDGIYSRM
+1400 SHLLKNYPDGCYARM

-1422 HGQVVSMVSG
+1422 HGQAVNLASG
-1432 SSSSTRQRE
+1432 SSSSARPKEDEERE
-1441 DQDQGQ
+1441 G

>member
-1 MVVKL
+1 
-6 RCDSKNRASKWRE
+6 
-19 SSTSSIISCKCGR
+19 
-32 KKLRLCKNKEM
+32 M
-43 SKESEEIKTIEQW
+43 SQDCEEIKTIEQW
-56 RWSEMQGLE
+56 KWSEMQGLE
-65 LHDSS
+65 LVVSVQSDDLEQENSS
-70 LSSDIDLGASFK
+70 SSFK
-82 ANHNSIDNFPSTPT
+82 ANQPPNSSSSSST
-96 ITLKTSS
+96 ITTNTTTS
-103 TKTTTIISNTQLKSQ
+103 TTTIDTQQVRKVQDLSEEERDRTKM
-118 NFDKREVFIEE
+118 EVSDGKKDG
-129 NKQMGSFEK
+129 NDAEK
-138 EKKISKDFDKREVFV
+138 PETP
-153 EDNKQMGSF
+153 
-162 EKEKK
+162 
-167 NSGDGDKE
+167 
-175 KSGLSLPPVGFKEL
+175 LPSVGFGEL
-189 FRFADRLD
+189 FRFADGLD
-197 CVLMGIGT
+197 YVLMGIGT

-229 GSNANNVDKMTQEV
+229 GANANNVDKMTQEV
-243 LKYAFYFLVVGA
+243 VKYAFYFLVVGA

-274 QSTKMRIKFLEAALN
+274 QSTRMRIKYLEAALN
-289 QDIQY
+289 QDIQF
-294 FDTHLRT
+294 FDTEIRT
-301 SDVVSAINTD
+301 SDVVYAINTD

-336 FVVGFTAVW
+336 FVVGFSAVW

-353 VVPLIAVIGGI
+353 VVPLIAIIGGI
-364 HATTLAKLS
+364 HAATLGKLS
-373 GKSQESLS
+373 AKSQESLS
-381 QAGNIVEQTIV
+381 QAGNIAEQTIV
-392 QIRTVLAYVGESKAL
+392 QIRTVLAYVGESRAL
-407 KDYTAALRIAQRIGY
+407 QAYSAALRIAQRLGY
-422 KTGFAK
+422 KSGLAK
-428 GLGLGATYFTVFCC
+428 GMGLGATYFTVFCC

-451 YLVRHHFTNGGLAIS
+451 YLVRHHFTNGGLAIA

-475 IGLGQ
+475 LALGQ
-480 SAPSMAAFA
+480 SVPSITAFA

-496 KIFQVIDHKPA
+496 KIFRIIDHKPA
-507 VDRNAESG
+507 IDRNSASG
-515 LELESVTGQVELK
+515 LELDSVTGQVELK
-528 NVNFSYPSR
+528 NVDFSYPSR
-537 PDVLVLKN
+537 PDNLILNN
-545 FSITVPSGKTIALVG
+545 FSLTVPAGKTIALVG

-577 DPTSG
+577 DPSSG
-582 QVMLDGQDIK
+582 QVLLDGHDIK
-592 SLKLKWLR
+592 TLKLRWLR
-600 QQVGLVSQEP
+600 QQIGLVSQEP

-625 PDANLIEI
+625 PDASMVEI

-641 AHSFIIKL
+641 AHSFIVKL

-738 VSEIGTH
+738 VTEIGTH
-745 DELMGKG
+745 DELISKG
-752 ENGMYAKLIRMQEA
+752 ENGIYAKLIKMQEA

-786 NSVSSPIITRNS
+786 NSVSSPIIARNS

-812 STSDFSLSLDAG
+812 STSDFSLSLDAA
-824 YPNYRHDKLAFREQ
+824 YPNYRHEKLAFKEQ
-838 YSSFLRLAK
+838 ASSFWRLAK
-847 MNSPEWSYA
+847 MNAPEWPYA
-856 LIGSIGSVVCGSLSA
+856 LVGSIGSVICGSLSA

-878 AVLSVYYNPDHAYM
+878 AVLSVYYSPNHQYM
-892 IREIGKY
+892 IREIAKY

-904 GVSSAALIFNTLQH
+904 GLSSAALIFNTLQH

-926 NLTKRVREKMIEAV
+926 NLTKRVREKMLAAV
-940 LKNEMAWFD
+940 IKNEMAWFD

-1004 LIAVFPVVVAATVLQ
+1004 LVAVFPVVVAANVLQ

-1030 EAAHAKST
+1030 EAAHAKGT
-1038 QLAGEAVANVRTV
+1038 QLAGEAVANLRTV
-1051 AAFNSETKIVDLF
+1051 AAFNSESKIVSLF
-1064 TTNLQTPLKRC
+1064 TSNLRTPLKRC

-1083 TGYGIAQFLLYASY
+1083 SGYGIAQFCLYASY

-1146 RAMRSVFD
+1146 RAMRSVFE

-1161 IEPDDIDST
+1161 IEPDDTDAT
-1170 PVPDKLRGEV
+1170 TVPDKLRGEV

-1187 TYPSRPDVPI
+1187 SYPSRPDMSV

-1210 LALVGPSGSGKSSVI
+1210 LALVGPSGCGKSSVI
-1225 SLILR
+1225 ALIER
-1230 YYDPSSG
+1230 FYEPSSG
-1237 RVMIDGKDI
+1237 RIMVDGKDI

-1252 ALRRHIAMVP
+1252 SLRRHIALVP

-1269 TTIYENI
+1269 TSIYENI
-1276 AYGQESATEA
+1276 AYGHESATEA
-1286 EIIEAATMA
+1286 EIIEAATFA
-1295 NAHKFISSL
+1295 NAHKFVSSL
-1304 PDGYET
+1304 PDGYKT
-1310 FVGERGI
+1310 FVGERGV

-1330 RAFLRKAEVMLL
+1330 RAFLRKADIMLL
-1342 DEATSALDAESE
+1342 DEATSALDPESE
-1354 RSVQEALERACA
+1354 RCVQEALERVCS

-1400 SHLLKNYPDGIYSRM
+1400 SHLLKNCPDGIYARM

-1422 HGQVVSMVSG
+1422 HGQAVNMASG
-1432 SSSSTRQRE
+1432 SSSTRPKE
-1441 DQDQGQ
+1441 DQEGQ

>member
-1 MVVKL
+1 M
-6 RCDSKNRASKWRE
+6 SQT
-19 SSTSSIISCKCGR
+19 ST
-32 KKLRLCKNKEM
+32 
-43 SKESEEIKTIEQW
+43 EQW
-56 RWSEMQGLE
+56 KWSEIQGLE
-65 LHDSS
+65 L
-70 LSSDIDLGASFK
+70 
-82 ANHNSIDNFPSTPT
+82 
-96 ITLKTSS
+96 
-103 TKTTTIISNTQLKSQ
+103 
-118 NFDKREVFIEE
+118 FDTDKENQENRGGEREAEMEVHE
-129 NKQMGSFEK
+129 
-138 EKKISKDFDKREVFV
+138 EKKD
-153 EDNKQMGSF
+153 
-162 EKEKK
+162 EKPTTGLPS
-167 NSGDGDKE
+167 SGF
-175 KSGLSLPPVGFKEL
+175 LEL

-197 CVLMGIGT
+197 YFLMGIGT

-214 LPLFLRFFADLVNSF
+214 LPVFLRFFADLVNSF
-229 GSNANNVDKMTQEV
+229 GSNANDIDKMTHEV

-274 QSTKMRIKFLEAALN
+274 QSTKMRIKYLESALN

-294 FDTHLRT
+294 FDTEVRT
-301 SDVVSAINTD
+301 SDVVFAINTE
-311 AVMVQDAISE
+311 AVLVQDAISE

-353 VVPLIAVIGGI
+353 VVPLIAVIGLI
-364 HATTLAKLS
+364 HTTTLSNLS
-373 GKSQESLS
+373 SKSQESLS
-381 QAGNIVEQTIV
+381 QAGNIAEQAIL
-392 QIRTVLAYVGESKAL
+392 QIRTVFAFVGESRAL
-407 KDYTAALRIAQRIGY
+407 NAYSSALRVAQRLGY
-422 KTGFAK
+422 KSGFSK

-451 YLVRHHFTNGGLAIS
+451 YLVRHHYTNGGLAIA

-475 IGLGQ
+475 LALAQ

-496 KIFQVIDHKPA
+496 KIFRIIDHKPN
-507 VDRNAESG
+507 VDRNSESG
-515 LELESVTGQVELK
+515 LELESVSGQLELRNVE
-528 NVNFSYPSR
+528 FSYPSR
-537 PDVLVLKN
+537 PEVQILHD
-545 FSITVPSGKTIALVG
+545 FSLSVPSGKTIALVG

-577 DPTSG
+577 DPASG
-582 QVMLDGQDIK
+582 EVLLDGHDIK
-592 SLKLKWLR
+592 TLKLKWLR
-600 QQVGLVSQEP
+600 QQIGLVSQEP
-610 ALFATTIKENILLGR
+610 ALFATTIKENILLAR
-625 PDANLIEI
+625 PDATQDEI
-633 EEAARVAN
+633 EEAAQVAN

-731 AVLQQGS
+731 AVLQRGS
-738 VSEIGTH
+738 VYEIGTH
-745 DELMGKG
+745 DELFAKG
-752 ENGMYAKLIRMQEA
+752 ENGVYAKLIKMQEI

-786 NSVSSPIITRNS
+786 NSVSSPIMTRNS

-812 STSDFSLSLDAG
+812 STSDFSLSVDG
-824 YPNYRHDKLAFREQ
+824 GFPTYRHEKLPFKEQ
-838 YSSFLRLAK
+838 ASSFWRLAK
-847 MNSPEWSYA
+847 MNSPEWVYA

-878 AVLSVYYNPDHAYM
+878 AVLSVYYNQDHAYM
-892 IREIGKY
+892 IKEIGKY

-904 GVSSAALIFNTLQH
+904 GVSSTALIFNTLQH

-926 NLTKRVREKMIEAV
+926 NLTKRVREQMLAAV

-949 QEENESSRIAARLA
+949 QEENESSRVAARLA

-1004 LIAVFPVVVAATVLQ
+1004 LIAVFPLVVAATVLQ
-1019 KMFMKGFSGDL
+1019 KMFMQGFSGDL
-1030 EAAHAKST
+1030 EATHAKAT
-1038 QLAGEAVANVRTV
+1038 QLASEAVANMRTV
-1051 AAFNSETKIVDLF
+1051 AAFNSETKIVNLF
-1064 TTNLQTPLKRC
+1064 TSSLQTPLRRC

-1083 TGYGIAQFLLYASY
+1083 SGYGVAQFLLYASY
-1097 ALGLWYASWLVKHG
+1097 AIGLWYASWLVKHG

-1146 RAMRSVFD
+1146 QAMHSVFE

-1161 IEPDDIDST
+1161 IEPDEQDHATS
-1170 PVPDKLRGEV
+1170 VPDKLRGEV
-1180 EFKHVDF
+1180 ELKHVDF
-1187 TYPSRPDVPI
+1187 CYPSRPDTLV
-1197 FRDLNLRARAGKT
+1197 FRDLTLKARAGKT
-1210 LALVGPSGSGKSSVI
+1210 LALVGPSGCGKSSVI
-1225 SLILR
+1225 SLIQR
-1230 YYDPSSG
+1230 FYEPSSG
-1237 RVMIDGKDI
+1237 RVVIDGKDI

-1252 ALRRHIAMVP
+1252 SLRRHIAVVP

-1276 AYGQESATEA
+1276 AYGWHDSVTET
-1286 EIIEAATMA
+1286 EVIEAATLA

-1304 PDGYET
+1304 PDGYKT
-1310 FVGERGI
+1310 FVGERGV

-1330 RAFLRKAEVMLL
+1330 RAFIRKAEIMLL

-1354 RSVQEALERACA
+1354 RCVQEALDRACS

-1385 IAVIDDGKVAEQGSH
+1385 IAVLDDGRVVEQGSH
-1400 SHLLKNYPDGIYSRM
+1400 SHLLKNYPDGCYARM
-1415 IQLQRFT
+1415 IQLQRFS
-1422 HGQVVSMVSG
+1422 HGQPLSMVSG
-1432 SSSSTRQRE
+1432 SSSSSGPKE
-1441 DQDQGQ
+1441 GLEKEG

>member
-1 MVVKL
+1 ML
-6 RCDSKNRASKWRE
+6 QDSK
-19 SSTSSIISCKCGR
+19 
-32 KKLRLCKNKEM
+32 
-43 SKESEEIKTIEQW
+43 EIKTIEQW

-65 LHDSS
+65 LVSAP
-70 LSSDIDLGASFK
+70 SDNSFK
-82 ANHNSIDNFPSTPT
+82 DNASPTTTPIPTPT
-96 ITLKTSS
+96 TEPTTPSIIT
-103 TKTTTIISNTQLKSQ
+103 
-118 NFDKREVFIEE
+118 DIEE
-129 NKQMGSFEK
+129 
-138 EKKISKDFDKREVFV
+138 REAQVFV
-153 EDNKQMGSF
+153 
-162 EKEKK
+162 
-167 NSGDGDKE
+167 DKE
-175 KSGLSLPPVGFKEL
+175 FSAESENRGGERREMEVSEGKKDGGHGEKPGSAIPTAGFGEL
-189 FRFADRLD
+189 FRFADKLD
-197 CVLMGIGT
+197 YVLMAIGT
-205 VGAFVHGCS
+205 VGAFIHGCS

-229 GSNANNVDKMTQEV
+229 GANANNVDKMAQEV

-274 QSTKMRIKFLEAALN
+274 QSTKMRIKYLEAALN

-294 FDTHLRT
+294 FDTVVRT
-301 SDVVSAINTD
+301 SDVVFAINTD

-345 QLALVTLA
+345 QLALATLG
-353 VVPLIAVIGGI
+353 VVPLIAVIAAI
-364 HATTLAKLS
+364 YTSTLAKLTA
-373 GKSQESLS
+373 KSQEALS
-381 QAGNIVEQTIV
+381 QAGNVVEQTIV
-392 QIRTVLAYVGESKAL
+392 QIRTVTAFVGESRALQAYSAAL
-407 KDYTAALRIAQRIGY
+407 KVSQRLGY
-422 KTGFAK
+422 KSGFAK
-428 GLGLGATYFTVFCC
+428 GMGLGATYFIVFCG

-451 YLVRHHFTNGGLAIS
+451 YLVRHHFTNGGLAIA
-466 TMFAVMIGG
+466 TMFSVMIGG
-475 IGLGQ
+475 LALGQ

-496 KIFQVIDHKPA
+496 KIFRIIDHKPG
-507 VDRNAESG
+507 VDRNSELG
-515 LELESVTGQVELK
+515 LELDSVTGQVELK
-528 NVNFSYPSR
+528 NVDFSYPSR
-537 PDVLVLKN
+537 PEIQILNN
-545 FSITVPSGKTIALVG
+545 FCLNVPAGKTIALVG

-577 DPTSG
+577 DTTSG
-582 QVMLDGQDIK
+582 QVLLDGHDIK
-592 SLKLKWLR
+592 TVKLRWLR
-600 QQVGLVSQEP
+600 QQIGLVSQEP

-625 PDANLIEI
+625 SDASLIQV

-641 AHSFIIKL
+641 AHSFIVKL

-731 AVLQQGS
+731 AVLQLGS

-745 DELMGKG
+745 DELISKG
-752 ENGMYAKLIRMQEA
+752 DNGIYAKLIRMQEM

-786 NSVSSPIITRNS
+786 NSVSSPIIARNS

-812 STSDFSLSLDAG
+812 STSDFSLSLDAA
-824 YPNYRHDKLAFREQ
+824 YPNYRLEKLAFKEQ
-838 YSSFLRLAK
+838 ASSFWRLAK
-847 MNSPEWSYA
+847 MNSPEWAYA
-856 LIGSIGSVVCGSLSA
+856 LVGSIGSVVCGSLSA

-878 AVLSVYYNPDHAYM
+878 AVLSVYYNPNHGFM
-892 IREIGKY
+892 SREIAKY

-904 GVSSAALIFNTLQH
+904 GVSSAALIFNTMQH

-926 NLTKRVREKMIEAV
+926 NLTKRVREKMLTAV

-1004 LIAVFPVVVAATVLQ
+1004 LIAVFPIVVAATVLQ
-1019 KMFMKGFSGDL
+1019 KMFMNGFSGDL
-1030 EAAHAKST
+1030 EAAHSKAT

-1051 AAFNSETKIVDLF
+1051 AAFNSESKILSLF
-1064 TTNLQTPLKRC
+1064 TSNLQIPLRRC

-1083 TGYGIAQFLLYASY
+1083 SGYGIAQFLLYASY

-1161 IEPDDIDST
+1161 IDPDDADAT
-1170 PVPDKLRGEV
+1170 QVPDHLRGEV

-1187 TYPSRPDVPI
+1187 SYPTRPDVPI
-1197 FRDLNLRARAGKT
+1197 FRDLTLRARASKT

-1225 SLILR
+1225 ALIQR
-1230 YYDPSSG
+1230 FYEPSSG

-1252 ALRRHIAMVP
+1252 SLRRHIAMVS

-1276 AYGQESATEA
+1276 AYGHESATEA
-1286 EIIEAATMA
+1286 EIIEAATLA

-1304 PDGYET
+1304 PDGYKT
-1310 FVGERGI
+1310 FVGERGV

-1330 RAFLRKAEVMLL
+1330 RAFLRKAELMLL

-1354 RSVQEALERACA
+1354 RSVQDALERACS

-1400 SHLLKNYPDGIYSRM
+1400 SHLLKNHPDGCYARM

-1422 HGQVVSMVSG
+1422 HGQALNMA
-1432 SSSSTRQRE
+1432 SSSSSSAQTREEDEQR
-1441 DQDQGQ
+1441 GQ

>member
-1 MVVKL
+1 
-6 RCDSKNRASKWRE
+6 
-19 SSTSSIISCKCGR
+19 
-32 KKLRLCKNKEM
+32 M
-43 SKESEEIKTIEQW
+43 SQDEDPIEQW
-56 RWSEMQGLE
+56 KWSEMQGLE
-65 LHDSS
+65 LVSAPPTPSLAPNSS
-70 LSSDIDLGASFK
+70 SSPHEQDKQSVAAERRDMGSGSNSNDTSSSDK
-82 ANHNSIDNFPSTPT
+82 
-96 ITLKTSS
+96 K
-103 TKTTTIISNTQLKSQ
+103 
-118 NFDKREVFIEE
+118 E
-129 NKQMGSFEK
+129 NVGSGGG
-138 EKKISKDFDKREVFV
+138 RVA
-153 EDNKQMGSF
+153 
-162 EKEKK
+162 
-167 NSGDGDKE
+167 GDGGE
-175 KSGLSLPPVGFKEL
+175 KTGKVTAVGFKEL
-189 FRFADRLD
+189 FRFADGLD
-197 CVLMGIGT
+197 YVLMGIGS

-229 GSNANNVDKMTQEV
+229 GSNANDMDKMTQEV
-243 LKYAFYFLVVGA
+243 LKYASYFLVVGA

-274 QSTKMRIKFLEAALN
+274 QTTKMRIKFLEAALN
-289 QDIQY
+289 QDIEY
-294 FDTHLRT
+294 FDTEVRT

-311 AVMVQDAISE
+311 AVTVQDAISE

-330 ATFVSG
+330 ATLVSG

-353 VVPLIAVIGGI
+353 VVPLIAVIAAI
-364 HATTLAKLS
+364 HTTTLAKLS
-373 GKSQESLS
+373 AKSQEALS
-381 QAGNIVEQTIV
+381 EAGNIVEQTVV
-392 QIRTVLAYVGESKAL
+392 QIRVVLAYVGESKSL
-407 KDYTAALRIAQRIGY
+407 QGYSAALRTAQKLGY
-422 KTGFAK
+422 KSGVAK
-428 GLGLGATYFTVFCC
+428 GLGLGGTYFVVFCC

-451 YLVRHHFTNGGLAIS
+451 YLVRHNYTNGGLAIS

-475 IGLGQ
+475 LALGQ
-480 SAPSMAAFA
+480 AAPSMSAFA

-496 KIFQVIDHKPA
+496 KIFRIIDHKPA
-507 VDRNAESG
+507 VNRNSESG
-515 LELESVTGQVELK
+515 VELDSVTGLVELK
-528 NVNFSYPSR
+528 NVDFSYPSR
-537 PDVLVLKN
+537 PDVRILNN
-545 FSITVPSGKTIALVG
+545 FSLTVPAGKTIALVG

-577 DPTSG
+577 DPESG
-582 QVMLDGQDIK
+582 QVLLDGHDIK
-592 SLKLKWLR
+592 TLKLRWLR
-600 QQVGLVSQEP
+600 QQIGLVSQEP
-610 ALFATTIKENILLGR
+610 ALFATSIRENILLGR
-625 PDANLIEI
+625 PDADQVEV

-649 PDGYDTQVGERGLQ
+649 PDGFDTQVGERGLQ

-738 VSEIGTH
+738 VTEIGTH
-745 DELMGKG
+745 DELFAKG
-752 ENGMYAKLIRMQEA
+752 ENGVYAKLIRMQEA
-766 AHETALNNARKSSA
+766 AHETAMNNARKSSA
-780 RPSSAR
+780 SCRPSSAR
-786 NSVSSPIITRNS
+786 NSVSSPIIARNS

-812 STSDFSLSLDAG
+812 STSDFSLSLDG
-824 YPNYRHDKLAFREQ
+824 MHPSYRHEKLAFKEQ
-838 YSSFLRLAK
+838 ASSFWRLAK
-847 MNSPEWSYA
+847 MNSPELGYA
-856 LIGSIGSVVCGSLSA
+856 LVGSIGSIICGSLSA

-878 AVLSVYYNPDHAYM
+878 AVMSIYYSPSHAYM
-892 IREIGKY
+892 IREIAKY

-904 GVSSAALIFNTLQH
+904 GLSSAALIFNTLQH
-918 FFWDVVGE
+918 SFWDIVGE
-926 NLTKRVREKMIEAV
+926 NLTKRVREKMLAAV

-949 QEENESSRIAARLA
+949 QEDNESARIAARLA

-978 VIMQNSALMLVACT
+978 VIVQNTALLLVACT

-1019 KMFMKGFSGDL
+1019 KMFMQGFSGDL
-1030 EAAHAKST
+1030 EAAHAKGT
-1038 QLAGEAVANVRTV
+1038 QLAGEAIANLRTV
-1051 AAFNSETKIVDLF
+1051 AAFNSESKIIGLF
-1064 TTNLQTPLKRC
+1064 SSNLEVPLRRC

-1083 TGYGIAQFLLYASY
+1083 SGYGIAQFALYASY

-1146 RAMRSVFD
+1146 RAMRSVFE

-1161 IEPDDIDST
+1161 IEPDEPDSI
-1170 PVPDKLRGEV
+1170 PAPDRLRGEV
-1180 EFKHVDF
+1180 ELKHVDF
-1187 TYPSRPDVPI
+1187 SYPSRPDIPV
-1197 FRDLNLRARAGKT
+1197 FRDISLRAKAGKT
-1210 LALVGPSGSGKSSVI
+1210 MALVGPSGSGKSSVI
-1225 SLILR
+1225 ALVQR
-1230 YYDPSSG
+1230 FYDPSSG

-1252 ALRRHIAMVP
+1252 SLRRHIAVVP

-1276 AYGQESATEA
+1276 AYGHDSASEA
-1286 EIIEAATMA
+1286 EIIEAATLA
-1295 NAHKFISSL
+1295 NAHKFVSSL
-1304 PDGYET
+1304 PDGYKT
-1310 FVGERGI
+1310 YVGERGV

-1330 RAFLRKAEVMLL
+1330 RALLRKAELMLL

-1354 RSVQEALERACA
+1354 RSVQEALDRACS
-1366 GKTTIVVA
+1366 GKTTIIVA

-1379 IRNAHV
+1379 IRNAST

-1400 SHLLKNYPDGIYSRM
+1400 SHLLKNFPDGIYARM

-1422 HGQVVSMVSG
+1422 QGQVIGMTSG
-1432 SSSSTRQRE
+1432 SSSSTRPKDDE
-1441 DQDQGQ
+1441 EKEA

>member
-1 MVVKL
+1 MG
-6 RCDSKNRASKWRE
+6 RE
-19 SSTSSIISCKCGR
+19 R
-32 KKLRLCKNKEM
+32 
-43 SKESEEIKTIEQW
+43 
-56 RWSEMQGLE
+56 
-65 LHDSS
+65 
-70 LSSDIDLGASFK
+70 
-82 ANHNSIDNFPSTPT
+82 
-96 ITLKTSS
+96 
-103 TKTTTIISNTQLKSQ
+103 
-118 NFDKREVFIEE
+118 
-129 NKQMGSFEK
+129 KQMDSPEGKKEDQEK
-138 EKKISKDFDKREVFV
+138 PKETIS
-153 EDNKQMGSF
+153 
-162 EKEKK
+162 
-167 NSGDGDKE
+167 
-175 KSGLSLPPVGFKEL
+175 PVGLKEL
-189 FRFADRLD
+189 FRFADGLD
-197 CVLMGIGT
+197 LVLMGIGSI
-205 VGAFVHGCS
+205 GAFVHGCS

-229 GSNANNVDKMTQEV
+229 GSYSNNPDKMMQQV

-255 AIWASSWAEISCW
+255 AIWASSWAEIACW

-274 QSTKMRIKFLEAALN
+274 QSTKMRIKYLEAALN

-294 FDTHLRT
+294 FDTQVRT
-301 SDVVSAINTD
+301 SDVVFAINTD

-345 QLALVTLA
+345 QLGLVTLS
-353 VVPLIAVIGGI
+353 VVPLIAIIGAI
-364 HATTLAKLS
+364 HMTTLNKLTT
-373 GKSQESLS
+373 KSQEALAE
-381 QAGNIVEQTIV
+381 AGNIVEQTAAH
-392 QIRTVLAYVGESKAL
+392 IRVVFAFVGETRAL
-407 KDYTAALRIAQRIGY
+407 EAYSSALRVVQRLGY
-422 KTGFAK
+422 KSGFAK
-428 GLGLGATYFTVFCC
+428 GFGLGATYFTVFCC

-451 YLVRHHFTNGGLAIS
+451 YLVRHHYTNGGLAIA
-466 TMFAVMIGG
+466 TMFSVMIGG
-475 IGLGQ
+475 LALGQ
-480 SAPSMAAFA
+480 SAPSMGAFA

-496 KIFQVIDHKPA
+496 KIFKIIDHKPGI
-507 VDRNAESG
+507 DRNNESDRI
-515 LELESVTGQVELK
+515 ELDSVSGQLDLK
-528 NVNFSYPSR
+528 NVDFSYPSR
-537 PDVLVLKN
+537 PDAKILSN
-545 FSITVPSGKTIALVG
+545 FTLTVPAGKTIALVG

-582 QVMLDGQDIK
+582 QVMLDGHDIK
-592 SLKLKWLR
+592 TLKLRWLR
-600 QQVGLVSQEP
+600 EQMGLVSQEP
-610 ALFATTIKENILLGR
+610 ALFATTIKENILLGK
-625 PDANLIEI
+625 PDATQVEI

-649 PDGYDTQVGERGLQ
+649 PDGFDTQVGERGLQ

-738 VSEIGTH
+738 VSETGTH
-745 DELMGKG
+745 DDLIVKG
-752 ENGMYAKLIRMQEA
+752 ENSVYAKLIRMQEA
-766 AHETALNNARKSSA
+766 AHEAALSNARKSSA

-786 NSVSSPIITRNS
+786 NSISSPIIARNS

-812 STSDFSLSLDAG
+812 STTDFAFSLDGGPSA
-824 YPNYRHDKLAFREQ
+824 NYRLEKLAFKEQ
-838 YSSFLRLAK
+838 ASSFWRLVK
-847 MNSPEWSYA
+847 MNSPEWMYA
-856 LIGSIGSVVCGSLSA
+856 LVGSIGSVICGSLSA
-871 FFAYVLS
+871 LFAYVLS
-878 AVLSVYYNPDHAYM
+878 AVLSVYYSDNHAYM
-892 IREIGKY
+892 SRQIAKY

-926 NLTKRVREKMIEAV
+926 NLTKRVREKMLIAV
-940 LKNEMAWFD
+940 LKNEVAWFD
-949 QEENESSRIAARLA
+949 REENESARVAARLA

-978 VIMQNSALMLVACT
+978 VIMQNSALLLVACT

-1030 EAAHAKST
+1030 EAAHAKAT
-1038 QLAGEAVANVRTV
+1038 QLAGEAVSNVRTV
-1051 AAFNSETKIVDLF
+1051 AAFNSEAKIVGLF
-1064 TTNLQTPLKRC
+1064 STNLETPLRRC

-1083 TGYGIAQFLLYASY
+1083 SVYGIAQFSLYASY
-1097 ALGLWYASWLVKHG
+1097 GLGLWYASWLVKHG

-1146 RAMRSVFD
+1146 RAMKSVFE
-1154 LLDRKTE
+1154 LLDRGTE
-1161 IEPDDIDST
+1161 IEPDEKNDTTII
-1170 PVPDKLRGEV
+1170 PIPERLRGEV

-1187 TYPSRPDVPI
+1187 SYPSRPDTPI

-1210 LALVGPSGSGKSSVI
+1210 LALVGPSGCGKSSVI
-1225 SLILR
+1225 ALLQR
-1230 YYDPSSG
+1230 FYDPSSG

-1252 ALRRHIAMVP
+1252 SLRQHMALVP

-1269 TTIYENI
+1269 STISDNI
-1276 AYGQESATEA
+1276 AYGNKELASEA
-1286 EIIEAATMA
+1286 EIVEAATLA
-1295 NAHKFISSL
+1295 NAHKFISAM
-1304 PDGYET
+1304 PDGYKT
-1310 FVGERGI
+1310 FVGERGV
-1317 QLSGGQKQRIAIA
+1317 QLSGGQKQRIALA
-1330 RAFLRKAEVMLL
+1330 RALARKAEVMLL

-1354 RSVQEALERACA
+1354 RLVQEALERACS

-1379 IRNAHV
+1379 IRNAHM
-1385 IAVIDDGKVAEQGSH
+1385 IAVIEDGKVAEHGSH
-1400 SHLLKNYPDGIYSRM
+1400 SHLLKNYPDGCYGRM
-1415 IQLQRFT
+1415 IQLQRFS
-1422 HGQVVSMVSG
+1422 HGQGGIGITSCST
-1432 SSSSTRQRE
+1432 SSHPTPRE
-1441 DQDQGQ
+1441 D

>member
-1 MVVKL
+1 
-6 RCDSKNRASKWRE
+6 
-19 SSTSSIISCKCGR
+19 
-32 KKLRLCKNKEM
+32 M
-43 SKESEEIKTIEQW
+43 SQDSEEIKTVEQW

-65 LHDSS
+65 LVSS
-70 LSSDIDLGASFK
+70 
-82 ANHNSIDNFPSTPT
+82 PP
-96 ITLKTSS
+96 
-103 TKTTTIISNTQLKSQ
+103 KTTTARDTEGKVFEERENRGGERRDMEEVSEV
-118 NFDKREVFIEE
+118 KRD
-129 NKQMGSFEK
+129 GS
-138 EKKISKDFDKREVFV
+138 
-153 EDNKQMGSF
+153 
-162 EKEKK
+162 
-167 NSGDGDKE
+167 
-175 KSGLSLPPVGFKEL
+175 SLPSTGFGEL
-189 FRFADRLD
+189 FRFADGLD
-197 CVLMGIGT
+197 YVLMAIGT
-205 VGAFVHGCS
+205 VGAIVHGSS

-229 GSNANNVDKMTQEV
+229 GSNANNIDKMTHEV
-243 LKYAFYFLVVGA
+243 IKYAFYFLVVGA

-274 QSTKMRIKFLEAALN
+274 QSTKMRIKYLEAALN
-289 QDIQY
+289 QDIPF
-294 FDTHLRT
+294 FDTEVRT
-301 SDVVSAINTD
+301 SDVVFAINTD

-321 KLGNFIHYM
+321 KLGNFLHYM

-353 VVPLIAVIGGI
+353 VVPLIAVIGGV
-364 HATTLAKLS
+364 HTTTLAKLS
-373 GKSQESLS
+373 SKSQDALS
-381 QAGNIVEQTIV
+381 EAGNIAEQTIA
-392 QIRTVLAYVGESKAL
+392 QIRTVLAFVGESRALQAYSSAL
-407 KDYTAALRIAQRIGY
+407 KVAQRLGY
-422 KTGFAK
+422 KSGFAK
-428 GLGLGATYFTVFCC
+428 GMGLGATYFTVFCC

-451 YLVRHHFTNGGLAIS
+451 YLVRHHYTNGGLAIA

-475 IGLGQ
+475 LALGQ

-496 KIFQVIDHKPA
+496 KIFRIIDHKPD
-507 VDRNAESG
+507 VEKNSESG
-515 LELESVTGQVELK
+515 LELDCVTGQVELK
-528 NVNFSYPSR
+528 NVDFSYPSR
-537 PDVLVLKN
+537 PEVQILND
-545 FSITVPSGKTIALVG
+545 FSLIVPAGKTIALVG

-582 QVMLDGQDIK
+582 QVLLDGHDIK
-592 SLKLKWLR
+592 ALKLKWLR
-600 QQVGLVSQEP
+600 QQIGLVSQEP

-625 PDANLIEI
+625 PDATLVEI

-641 AHSFIIKL
+641 ANSFIIKL
-649 PDGYDTQVGERGLQ
+649 PDGFDTQVGERGVQ

-731 AVLQQGS
+731 VVLQQGS

-745 DELMGKG
+745 EELMAKG
-752 ENGMYAKLIRMQEA
+752 ENGVYAKLIRMQET

-786 NSVSSPIITRNS
+786 NSVSSPIIARNS

-812 STSDFSLSLDAG
+812 STSDFSLSLDASH
-824 YPNYRHDKLAFREQ
+824 PNYRLEKLAFKEQ
-838 YSSFLRLAK
+838 ASSFWRLAK
-847 MNSPEWSYA
+847 MNSPEWAYA
-856 LIGSIGSVVCGSLSA
+856 LVGSIGSVVCGSLSA

-878 AVLSVYYNPDHAYM
+878 AVLSVYYNPDDAHM
-892 IREIGKY
+892 IREIRKF

-904 GVSSAALIFNTLQH
+904 GVSSAALLFNTLQH

-926 NLTKRVREKMIEAV
+926 NLTKRVREKMLAAV
-940 LKNEMAWFD
+940 LKNELAWFD
-949 QEENESSRIAARLA
+949 QEENDSSRIAARLA

-978 VIMQNSALMLVACT
+978 VIMQNSALMIVACT

-1019 KMFMKGFSGDL
+1019 KMFMQGFSGDL
-1030 EAAHAKST
+1030 EAAHAKAT

-1051 AAFNSETKIVDLF
+1051 AAFNSELKIVSLF
-1064 TTNLQTPLKRC
+1064 TNNLETPLRRC

-1083 TGYGIAQFLLYASY
+1083 SGYGIAQFALYASY

-1146 RAMRSVFD
+1146 RAMQSVFN
-1154 LLDRKTE
+1154 LLDRKSE
-1161 IEPDDIDST
+1161 IDPDEKDST
-1170 PVPDKLRGEV
+1170 PVPDHLRGEV

-1187 TYPSRPDVPI
+1187 SYPSRPDVPI

-1210 LALVGPSGSGKSSVI
+1210 LALVGPSGCGKSSVI
-1225 SLILR
+1225 ALIER
-1230 YYDPSSG
+1230 FYEPSSG

-1252 ALRRHIAMVP
+1252 ALRQHIALVP

-1276 AYGQESATEA
+1276 AYGHESATEA
-1286 EIIEAATMA
+1286 EITEAATLA

-1304 PDGYET
+1304 PDGYKT
-1310 FVGERGI
+1310 FVGERGV
-1317 QLSGGQKQRIAIA
+1317 QLSGGQKQRIAVA
-1330 RAFLRKAEVMLL
+1330 RAFLRKAELMLL

-1354 RSVQEALERACA
+1354 RSVQEALERACS

-1400 SHLLKNYPDGIYSRM
+1400 SHLLKNYPDGIYARM

-1422 HGQVVSMVSG
+1422 HGQALDMASG
-1432 SSSSTRQRE
+1432 SSSSARPRE
-1441 DQDQGQ
+1441 DDVREGQ